1 MIIWSLDFLI
11 RMNTVNGWVIKGV
24 SLMNVSLLGLCRLY
38 LHVHVI
44 LRYSRL
50 LMLML
55 DYNWIIVVISANI

>member
-55 DYNWIIVVISANI
+55 DYNWIIVDISANI